1 MCATKN
7 NQSIYFQNY
16 PYLKRL
22 IFLSQFGPSGGCRL
36 PEVCMEIDPD
46 ARDWDREIEER
57 IIQRTREYIQ
67 HHFPYLDHHEP
78 TIVETC
84 IYTVCVESK
93 KLTQG
98 SLCLAL
104 PSPLSWGLTLA
115 VKNLLSHTSSPLLLS
130 FSCLMKKLVLQL
142 CLAHFLM
149 MLVRETQIRGSRK
162 EKYCDHPFPK
172 YWDHTPL
179 ILKVRGGYV
188 ETP

>member
-1 MCATKN
+1 MKWEIRNNHQINLIIGGFLSFKVWPWVLPRMSKLYWVCATKN
-7 NQSIYFQNY
+7 NQSIYFQHY

-84 IYTVCVESK
+84 IYTVCVESQ

-98 SLCLAL
+98 SMCLAL
-104 PSPLSWGLTLA
+104 PSSLSWVWDLLLQLKIFYLTPA
-115 VKNLLSHTSSPLLLS
+115 HPYYLLSHAWWKNLCYS
-130 FSCLMKKLVLQL
+130 FV
-142 CLAHFLM
+142 
-149 MLVRETQIRGSRK
+149 
-162 EKYCDHPFPK
+162 
-172 YWDHTPL
+172 
-179 ILKVRGGYV
+179 
-188 ETP
+188 

>member
-1 MCATKN
+1 MSATKN

-16 PYLKRL
+16 PYFKRL

-104 PSPLSWGLTLA
+104 PSPLSWVCDLYLQLKIFYRTPA
-115 VKNLLSHTSSPLLLS
+115 HPYYLLSH
-130 FSCLMKKLVLQL
+130 
-142 CLAHFLM
+142 A
-149 MLVRETQIRGSRK
+149 
-162 EKYCDHPFPK
+162 
-172 YWDHTPL
+172 
-179 ILKVRGGYV
+179 
-188 ETP
+188 